1 MDEEQPTAAELVA
14 SATEQVPFIV
24 ILCEGPDLRLV
35 YVNAATRAMVPG
47 RETVGLTLAE
57 AFADVAGQQWIDMY
71 SGVYRTGTPIT
82 GAEWRATLA
91 VPGGIHEIYANFSIT
106 PWRDAGGTIRGVIG
120 AGFDV
125 TAIVQAR
132 LAAESQADQLRER
145 YEQTR
150 DVVIALQRELLP
162 AGVPVLPGLRVA
174 ASYLLANSAQ
184 GAGGDWFDVVP
195 GPGGTVALVVG
206 DVVGHG
212 VTAAGVMGQLRAV
225 LCDRLDSGSDP
236 AEALRAADRLARRV
250 GAAHAATVCVAVLGP
265 DGDVRYCTAGHP
277 PPLLLAAGGG
287 GTRYLPPTGATP
299 LGTGPATGA
308 FELRAA
314 RLEVGDM
321 LLLYTDGILERPGVD
336 LADSRDELARVAATA
351 AAGKALHSPGETP
364 VERVCGQSVELLV
377 RATGHRDDIT
387 LLAAQRSEPLAGL
400 DLSLPAEL
408 TSLRAAR
415 LALADWLTRA
425 GATSDD
431 AFTLQHA
438 LGELLTN
445 AIEHAFDG
453 ELGRDDV
460 RLRVRLTAAGEVDAE
475 ITDHGTWREPARQSI
490 RGRGLALTSQL
501 VGDLTVTPG
510 PTGTV
515 ATVRHP
521 LCRPVRSPVLSDHPR
536 PPAPDEPL
544 ALTEEGADR
553 LAATGAIDAADAA
566 HLRQELLRRGRGGNL
581 PLTVDLS
588 GVTHLASAGVSA
600 LHHVAEQ
607 HRKQGT
613 TLDLVAAD
621 GSPAQQVLA
630 LVALPHRTADPV
642 KGPA

>member
-1 MDEEQPTAAELVA
+1 MDEDQPTAAELVA

-24 ILCEGPDLRLV
+24 ILCEGPDLRLA

-47 RETVGLTLAE
+47 RETVGRTLAE

-71 SGVYRTGTPIT
+71 SGVYRTGTPVT
-82 GAEWRATLA
+82 GAEWRATLT
-91 VPGGIHEIYANFSIT
+91 VPGGIHELYANFSIT
-106 PWRDAGGTIRGVIG
+106 PWRDGDGTIRGVIG

-132 LAAESQADQLRER
+132 KAAESQADRMRER

-150 DVVIALQRELLP
+150 DVVVALQRELLP
-162 AGVPVLPGLRVA
+162 SGVPVLPGVQVA

-184 GAGGDWFDVVP
+184 AAGGDWFDVVARAD
-195 GPGGTVALVVG
+195 GTVALVVG

-225 LCDRLDSGSDP
+225 LCDRLDSGADP
-236 AEALRAADRLARRV
+236 AEALRAADRLARRI
-250 GAAHAATVCVAVLGP
+250 GPAHAATVCVAVLEPG
-265 DGDVRYCTAGHP
+265 GDVRYCTAGHP
-277 PPLLLAAGGG
+277 PPLLLAAGG
-287 GTRYLPPTGATP
+287 RADYLEPTGAGP
-299 LGTGPATGA
+299 LGTGPATGEFA
-308 FELRAA
+308 LRPA
-314 RLEVGDM
+314 RLEPGDM
-321 LLLYTDGILERPGVD
+321 LLLYTDGILERPGVGLD
-336 LADSRDELARVAATA
+336 DSRAELARVAATA
-351 AAGKALHSPGETP
+351 AAGKALHTPGDTP
-364 VERVCGQSVELLV
+364 AERVCGQSVELLV

-387 LLAAQRSEPLAGL
+387 LLAAQRSEPIADLAL
-400 DLSLPAEL
+400 TLPAEL

-415 LALADWLTRA
+415 LALADWLARA
-425 GATSDD
+425 GATDDD

-445 AIEHAFDG
+445 AVEHAFDG
-453 ELGRDDV
+453 ELGRADV
-460 RLRVRLTAAGEVDAE
+460 HLRARLTPAGEIDAE
-475 ITDHGTWREPARQSI
+475 ITDHGTWREPARRSI

-501 VGDLTVTPG
+501 VDDLTMTPG
-510 PTGTV
+510 PAGTV
-515 ATVRHP
+515 ATVRHA
-521 LCRPVRSPVLSDHPR
+521 LCRPVHTPATAAPA
-536 PPAPDEPL
+536 PPAVPAESLTVTETGPDSL
-544 ALTEEGADR
+544 AVA
-553 LAATGAIDAADAA
+553 GAIDAADAA

-588 GVTHLASAGVSA
+588 AVTHLASAGVSA

-630 LVALPHRTADPV
+630 LVALPHRAAAPL
-642 KGPA
+642 PR